1 MSAPSAPTAAA
12 RSAPPRPAPRRA
24 AAGRGGGTS
33 PGAAAQDAEA
43 LACRDTDA
51 AWECVCPLGRS
62 GDPRA
67 DGGPRRDLARGAAF
81 ATSFPSLP
89 AARARLGF
97 APVAQDAWPDRPHAQ
112 LPDAGAC
119 AEPAREWA
127 AVVADLGAVHPLT
140 EVRLHLHSAAP
151 PPGRTHCGKTVDV
164 SPTGDFAGEHTRVF
178 ACGAGAGAGAGCP
191 TESAEGLA
199 VALDEIPARFVRFRP
214 APAPAA
220 APRRARA

>member
-1 MSAPSAPTAAA
+1 M
-12 RSAPPRPAPRRA
+12 
-24 AAGRGGGTS
+24 
-33 PGAAAQDAEA
+33 
-43 LACRDTDA
+43 
-51 AWECVCPLGRS
+51 CPLGRS

-81 ATSFPSLP
+81 ATSFPSLS

-97 APVAQDAWPDRPHAQ
+97 APVAQDAWPDRPHA
-112 LPDAGAC
+112 LLADAGAC

-127 AVVADLGAVHPLT
+127 AVVADLGAVHPLA
-140 EVRLHLHSAAP
+140 EARLHLHSAAP

-178 ACGAGAGAGAGCP
+178 ACGAGAGAGAGAGCP
-191 TESAEGLA
+191 PESAEGLA

-214 APAPAA
+214 APAA
-220 APRRARA
+220 APRRARE